1 MPTTDGD
8 GFLSVSFLSAEN
20 AELRGYDSGIVL
32 SNLSRLLP
40 RRVRMGEAVLAEL
53 WELAGAALADA
64 GGDPDI
70 LRSILL
76 ALQAEGGQDAPP
88 ELLSAL
94 LPADRELLLRAL
106 PAVTLFERLVLYR
119 FLDEQE
125 PAGRLSLLPLREVAP
140 SARNR
145 IAYMSG
151 SLADK
156 AYLRFSSL
164 LSDARATD
172 VHSFVDACEE
182 VYNGLCQFCILPLES
197 AEEGRLTA
205 FSRLIIRYGLQT
217 VAVCDVNR
225 HGSGGRH
232 TRFALLCMG
241 DGEMVFRSGQ
251 GFPRPQVLELLH
263 TSRTQ
268 PSVTDVLCA
277 AEFCGLSLLRA
288 DSLSATDA
296 VMVAQGRE
304 ADVEGYSQTDSLPIL
319 LSFSLCPPDGQPE
332 EAALSVFLR
341 WLSLEAED
349 DIPTGCYGQLKN
361 T

>member
-1 MPTTDGD
+1 MAPTDGV
-8 GFLSVSFLSAEN
+8 GFPPVNFLSTEN
-20 AELRGYDSGIVL
+20 AELRGYDSGTVL
-32 SNLSRLLP
+32 TNLSRLLP
-40 RRVRMGEAVLAEL
+40 RRVRMGEAVLAQL

-64 GGDPDI
+64 GGDPEV

-76 ALQAEGGQDAPP
+76 ALWVEGGQEAP
-88 ELLSAL
+88 ELLPEL
-94 LPADRELLLRAL
+94 LPADRALLLRAL
-106 PAVTLFERLVLYR
+106 PAMTLFERLVLYR

-125 PAGRLSLLPLREVAP
+125 PTGRLTLLPLREVAP

-156 AYLRFSSL
+156 AYLRFSAFL
-164 LSDARATD
+164 PDARATD

-217 VAVCDVNR
+217 VAVCDVDR
-225 HGSGGRH
+225 HGSGGHH

-241 DGEMVFRSGQ
+241 DGEMVFRCGSS
-251 GFPRPQVLELLH
+251 FPRPQVLELLH

-277 AEFCGLSLLRA
+277 ADFCGLSLLRA

-304 ADVEGYSQTDSLPIL
+304 ADAESFSQTGGLPIL
-319 LSFSLCPPDGQPE
+319 LSFALCPPDGQPD

-341 WLSLEAED
+341 WLSLEAGD